1 MANGPSRQA
10 YRARAHTRS
19 MTRASLARCAR
30 LLHYAMVVHATLCSP
45 CMCYAVLILIAKA
58 FRLRH
63 TKAVTWLA
71 RSHLACSLR
80 RPNSLARRAP
90 LGSSYKRSALA
101 QLARYLVACSIS
113 YPRQILNEGLSFSFC

>member
-1 MANGPSRQA
+1 MWPMGQVGKPTEH
-10 YRARAHTRS
+10 AHTQS
-19 MTRASLARCAR
+19 STHASLARCAR
-30 LLHYAMVVHATLCSP
+30 LPHHVMVVHATRCSP

-101 QLARYLVACSIS
+101 RDTW
-113 YPRQILNEGLSFSFC
+113 